1 MADKVK
7 VWFDADYLEVR
18 FSDATGYQKA
28 TDNDALMERVDE
40 NGRLIGFSIL
50 SVNRFKKDT
59 PLHAN
64 LASV

>member
-7 VWFDADYLEVR
+7 VWFDADYLEVW